1 MEVNPSR
8 LLLNQKIKRVNRIA
22 DTVFEFVLGIKTKL
36 FIVILIFNNYLKF
49 KNMNTESNLKLD
61 SFVQTNTALT
71 ENASIYET
79 NVSTKAQAD
88 QFASDLDHLLNLKEE
103 ADQPIKWLIGEKN
116 AIKNVLVDK
125 LYPLS
130 NALVCYANSVPSTEI
145 LEKASI
151 SKNTLRL
158 LSELDL
164 IAFNKQIVS
173 MARQHVADLP
183 AFGISEENIVAVETD
198 GKAFEQKRS
207 DLIVLKEDKANA
219 KNEYRL
225 LQKKINNLLNS
236 KLDYS
241 IENLRA
247 THPDF
252 VNYYF
257 AARQKAKGAQRH
269 YDLLGYLKDKATGQ
283 AIALGKVSVE
293 GLDLTTHITENGT
306 FRFKH
311 FPEGEHRLI
320 IENINYK
327 TLYVPIRR
335 YASERSKLYLEME
348 AIPLEVI

>member
-1 MEVNPSR
+1 MDN
-8 LLLNQKIKRVNRIA
+8 A
-22 DTVFEFVLGIKTKL
+22 
-36 FIVILIFNNYLKF
+36 
-49 KNMNTESNLKLD
+49 SNLKLD

-71 ENASIYET
+71 ENASIYEA

-88 QFASDLDHLLNLKEE
+88 QFASDLEQLLNLKEE
-103 ADQPIKWLIGEKN
+103 ADQPVKWLIGEKN
-116 AIKNVLVDK
+116 EVKKSLIEK
-125 LYPLS
+125 LYLLC
-130 NALVCYANSVPSTEI
+130 NGLVCYANSVPNSEI
-145 LEKASI
+145 LEKTSTGKYA
-151 SKNTLRL
+151 LRN
-158 LSELDL
+158 LSELGL
-164 IAFNKQIVS
+164 IDFYKQCVGI
-173 MARQHVADLP
+173 ARQHVADLP
-183 AFGISEENIVAVETD
+183 PFGPSEESITAVETD

-207 DLIVLKEDKANA
+207 DLILLKEDKATARKEFN
-219 KNEYRL
+219 L
-225 LQKKINNLLNS
+225 LLKKINKLLNG

-241 IENLRA
+241 IENLRT

-257 AARQKAKGAQRH
+257 AARQKAKGVQRH
-269 YDLLGYLKDKATGQ
+269 YDVLGYLKDKATGEP
-283 AIALGKVSVE
+283 IALGKVSVE
-293 GLDLTTHITENGT
+293 GLDLTTHITANGT